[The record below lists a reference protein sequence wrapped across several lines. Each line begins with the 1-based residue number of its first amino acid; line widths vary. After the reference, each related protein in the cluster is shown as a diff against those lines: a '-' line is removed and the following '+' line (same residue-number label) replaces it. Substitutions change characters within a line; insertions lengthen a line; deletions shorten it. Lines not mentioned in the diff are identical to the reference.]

1 MNMIAQHFTQDFSF
15 NSVVGAEQKYSQGQF
30 TKTVKIK
37 YSVSEVW
44 VFPSF
49 LSFFLSISVI
59 CLPTS
64 TVDSTVA
71 VKLTTQSKITLK
83 NKSVTPKC
91 WVHLILLCFK
101 ELLIVARH

>member
-1 MNMIAQHFTQDFSF
+1 MELSSSSEVKEGRMNSGGAVFLNMIAQHFTQDFSF

-49 LSFFLSISVI
+49 LSFFPSISVI

-71 VKLTTQSKITLK
+71 VKDYT
-83 NKSVTPKC
+83 
-91 WVHLILLCFK
+91 
-101 ELLIVARH
+101 

>member
-49 LSFFLSISVI
+49 LSFFPSISVI
-59 CLPTS
+59 CLS
-64 TVDSTVA
+64 TSTVA
-71 VKLTTQSKITLK
+71 VKLTTQSKITPK

-101 ELLIVARH
+101 ELLIVARC